1 MRKIDNNYKYPCT
14 RNINIDGFGTYL
26 EKEIGEPR
34 RNLRL
39 FANEFGNLISAQ
51 GDNIADHLVL
61 VNSGSSANLVAALTI
76 AEKCKKANKPLTAV
90 ASAFTFPTTVSSLLL
105 AGFKIK
111 LIDVDK
117 SGFNMSIDRLT
128 AEKEIP
134 SLVVVTHFLGFP
146 ADMEA
151 LKKYQSLTKC
161 FILQDACET
170 LDTYLG
176 NKPLYKYGDI
186 ITWSFYH
193 PHHLSSYGGGAIF
206 SISGEDYSLLD
217 SIAHW
222 GRACKCHI
230 DEKLCF
236 VPSGPAH
243 QFTYENISVNIE
255 MSELNACFG
264 RWQLK
269 NWKEIENQRQR
280 NYQTLYDIVS
290 ANTNLLVYPFHNA
303 RHDSPFVFPVFCK
316 NKSVNDIYEFLKKK
330 NIEIRTLMGGATC
343 QQPAFT
349 NKISYDNCSNA
360 IYMSQHAFFV
370 GCHHTLSDDDVKYIG
385 NSLLCL

>member
-176 NKPLYKYGDI
+176 NIY
-186 ITWSFYH
+186 T
-193 PHHLSSYGGGAIF
+193 
-206 SISGEDYSLLD
+206 
-217 SIAHW
+217 
-222 GRACKCHI
+222 
-230 DEKLCF
+230 
-236 VPSGPAH
+236 
-243 QFTYENISVNIE
+243 N
-255 MSELNACFG
+255 M
-264 RWQLK
+264 
-269 NWKEIENQRQR
+269 EI
-280 NYQTLYDIVS
+280 
-290 ANTNLLVYPFHNA
+290 
-303 RHDSPFVFPVFCK
+303 
-316 NKSVNDIYEFLKKK
+316 
-330 NIEIRTLMGGATC
+330 
-343 QQPAFT
+343 
-349 NKISYDNCSNA
+349 
-360 IYMSQHAFFV
+360 
-370 GCHHTLSDDDVKYIG
+370 
-385 NSLLCL
+385 